1 MEREGGMR
9 IKITKRQVD
18 AARPAARDT
27 FLWDTEVKGFGL
39 KITPSGRKIYLLQY
53 RMGGRGTPVQR
64 FKIGNHGDFTP
75 DQAREAADK
84 LRRGVREG
92 IDPIIAKRKAI
103 EDRLGAITVK
113 QLCDHYLEDP
123 PPKKPSTLAVDKGR
137 IARHIIPLLGS
148 KAVRD
153 VTPADIRRFLIAV
166 AAGKTKAD
174 VRTGKRGRAIV
185 KGGKGTATRTV
196 GLLGGIFSYG
206 VTEGYRP
213 DNPVRGIKRYSD
225 NKAERFLSAAELKR
239 LGDTLSA
246 SERAWG
252 SHAKAIAEWQASD
265 RRQARPKML
274 QEAEDP
280 VALAA
285 IRLLVLTGCRKSEIL
300 TLKWE
305 HVDFERGFLRLP
317 DSKTGA
323 KVVLLGAPPLVLL
336 SELSRIEGN
345 PYVLPGA
352 IAKKH
357 LVGLARVWERL
368 RERAGLED
376 VRLHDLRHSFASAA
390 AAAGDSLLVIGK
402 LLGHRDAKTTSRYA
416 HLADDPLKA
425 AADRISS
432 TIAAAMADGPRG
444 STEVVPYPRRGVA
457 PKAGEPTQSVRVD
470 RPGY

>member
-1 MEREGGMR
+1 
-9 IKITKRQVD
+9 
-18 AARPAARDT
+18 
-27 FLWDTEVKGFGL
+27 
-39 KITPSGRKIYLLQY
+39 
-53 RMGGRGTPVQR
+53 
-64 FKIGNHGDFTP
+64 
-75 DQAREAADK
+75 
-84 LRRGVREG
+84 
-92 IDPIIAKRKAI
+92 
-103 EDRLGAITVK
+103 
-113 QLCDHYLEDP
+113 
-123 PPKKPSTLAVDKGR
+123 
-137 IARHIIPLLGS
+137 
-148 KAVRD
+148 
-153 VTPADIRRFLIAV
+153 
-166 AAGKTKAD
+166 
-174 VRTGKRGRAIV
+174 
-185 KGGKGTATRTV
+185 
-196 GLLGGIFSYG
+196 
-206 VTEGYRP
+206 
-213 DNPVRGIKRYSD
+213 
-225 NKAERFLSAAELKR
+225 
-239 LGDTLSA
+239 
-246 SERAWG
+246 
-252 SHAKAIAEWQASD
+252 
-265 RRQARPKML
+265 ML

-305 HVDFERGFLRLP
+305 HVDFERGCLRLP

-357 LVGLARVWERL
+357 LVGLPRVWERL

-457 PKAGEPTQSVRVD
+457 SKAGEPTQSVRVD
-470 RPGY
+470 RPGYWSR